1 MELALNFGGF
11 YHSIHDDLVDSFV
24 DRNHDF
30 DSEQEQEIEDHCDSV
45 DYKRTYVN
53 YCCAYVEAIKNFLKE
68 NGAEVNLEFVELE
81 SPKEYNFKTDVIIV
95 KIEEAD
101 QAKIIKFIKKDFN
114 QELLEYVKDVT
125 TSYDGYWAFYSYE
138 QTMANKDSKLI
149 EACLTLLAKKIN
161 QDIYNRIEELDVE
174 YLN

>member
-30 DSEQEQEIEDHCDSV
+30 DSEQEQEIDDHYGTIDF
-45 DYKRTYVN
+45 KKTYVN
-53 YCCAYVEAIKNFLKE
+53 YSQKYLQELKSFLKD
-68 NGAEVNLEFVELE
+68 NQVEVNLEFVKLE

-95 KIEEAD
+95 KISNED
-101 QAKIIKFIKKDFN
+101 QAKVIKFIKKDFN

-161 QDIYNRIEELDVE
+161 QDIYNRIEELDIE